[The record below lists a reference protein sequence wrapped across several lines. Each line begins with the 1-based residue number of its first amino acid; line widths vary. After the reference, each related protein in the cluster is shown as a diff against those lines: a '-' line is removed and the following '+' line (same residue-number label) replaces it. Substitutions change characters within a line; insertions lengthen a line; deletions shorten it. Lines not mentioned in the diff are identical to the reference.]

1 MVSRQLLLRRL
12 RDNVLLQIAPATHTT
27 HAATTT
33 TVRVRVGLLP
43 LSLLEQIFQQNVFLK
58 KRVEIFKII
67 KNFVH
72 NLAAPAPAANGGNK
86 RLV

>member
-1 MVSRQLLLRRL
+1 M
-12 RDNVLLQIAPATHTT
+12 LLQIAPATHTT

-43 LSLLEQIFQQNVFLK
+43 LSLLEQIFQQNAFLKK

>member
-43 LSLLEQIFQQNVFLK
+43 PVLARADFSTKCFLK

>member
-33 TVRVRVGLLP
+33 TVRVGLLP
-43 LSLLEQIFQQNVFLK
+43 PVLARADFSTKCFFK

>member
-1 MVSRQLLLRRL
+1 MVSRQLLLLRRL
-12 RDNVLLQIAPATHTT
+12 RDNALLQIAPATHTT

-33 TVRVRVGLLP
+33 TVRVGLLP
-43 LSLLEQIFQQNVFLK
+43 LSLLEQIFQQNAFLKK

>member
-33 TVRVRVGLLP
+33 TVRVGLLP